1 MYGKLERVKLIYI
14 YTVKAMRQIA
24 EEKSYIIRIQHIIH
38 VKKIPHTKTTM
49 FSVVTEI

>member
-24 EEKSYIIRIQHIIH
+24 EEKSYIIRIQYIIH
-38 VKKIPHTKTTM
+38 VKKFHTQKPPC
-49 FSVVTEI
+49 FL